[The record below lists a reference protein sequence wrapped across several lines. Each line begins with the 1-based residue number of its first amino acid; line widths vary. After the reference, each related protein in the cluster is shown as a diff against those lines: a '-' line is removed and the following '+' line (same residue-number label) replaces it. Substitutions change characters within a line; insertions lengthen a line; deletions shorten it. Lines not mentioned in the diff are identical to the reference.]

1 MRYVSLHSHSTFSY
15 QDGYGLPEAHVERVA
30 ELGMTALAL
39 TEHGNVTSHVKL
51 EVAAQKASIKPIFG
65 LEAYTSFMDM
75 RETGWT
81 RKFHQTILAMDMV
94 GLKNLYEMVTIS
106 WKKDFYR
113 WPTILGDNMRDHNKG
128 LIISSGCTGSLVACQ
143 LLGTKD
149 QESNYDTALATV
161 RRYQRIFGERYYLEV
176 QRFSELEETRLLN
189 KQFEAWGKEF
199 GIPLMASSDVHYPRP
214 EQNEMQKILHAA
226 GRNTGT
232 VAKAEQ
238 EWEYDIRLTYP
249 ESDEEIT
256 DNLVATGLSRES
268 AVEAV
273 INTERIAEQCNVT
286 LPKMDRI
293 RYPGTKRDLLPW
305 APPSARKSSELQMP
319 SHSSLEDTEPTITKL
334 QRKR

>member
-1 MRYVSLHSHSTFSY
+1 MRYVSLHGHSTFSY

-30 ELGMTALAL
+30 ELGMKALAL

-51 EVAAQKASIKPIFG
+51 EVAAQKAGVKPIFG

-75 RETGWT
+75 RETGFT
-81 RKFHQTILAMDMV
+81 RKFHQTILAMNMV
-94 GLKNLYEMVTIS
+94 GLRNLYEMVTIS

-113 WPTILGDNMRDHNKG
+113 WPTILGDNMRDHSAG
-128 LIISSGCTGSLVACQ
+128 LIVSSGCTGSLVACQ

-149 QESNYDTALATV
+149 QESNYDAALATV
-161 RRYQRIFGERYYLEV
+161 RKYQKLFGERYYLEV
-176 QRFSELEETRLLN
+176 QRFHELDETQMLN
-189 KQFEAWGKEF
+189 RQFEAWGKEL

-232 VAKAEQ
+232 VARAEQ

-249 ESDEEIT
+249 ESDQEII
-256 DNLVATGLSRES
+256 DNLILTGLSES
-268 AVEAV
+268 AATEAV
-273 INTERIAEQCNVT
+273 INTERIADQCDVT

-293 RYPGTKRDLLPW
+293 RYPGTQRDLLPW
-305 APPSARKSSELQMP
+305 AAPTATRSFASPTLSLSSSAESASTTLKPR
-319 SHSSLEDTEPTITKL
+319 
-334 QRKR
+334 RRR